1 MAKKK
6 IDLKKI
12 IKERGVALCVP
23 ETEYLNNE
31 HITIHIYKKHFTKE
45 EWENLKG
52 ELIWPNTN

>member
-31 HITIHIYKKHFTKE
+31 RITIHIYKRHFTKE
-45 EWENLKG
+45 EWENLKR
-52 ELIWPNTN
+52 ELNLV